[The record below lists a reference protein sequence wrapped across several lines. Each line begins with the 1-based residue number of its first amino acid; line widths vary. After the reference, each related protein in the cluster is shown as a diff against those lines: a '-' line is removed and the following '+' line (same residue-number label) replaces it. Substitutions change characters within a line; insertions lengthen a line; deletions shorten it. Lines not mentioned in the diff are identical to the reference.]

1 MGPPDLASKRVAE
14 ICNEEV
20 KMAEPAKASNT
31 HAGPRSERLAFTL
44 DATSGEII
52 KIESVDSAGQRRE
65 LAKPERQ
72 ELAKERAGVGV
83 EALIEGAFEAGIGCL
98 LGGRGDRKEDESE
111 TEDEAGVRSIL
122 LKSLME
128 GTSAARAVRREVLR
142 QAIVQTLIQDA
153 TGSGEPESEPPKPHK
168 SDRAAPRAST

>member
-1 MGPPDLASKRVAE
+1 
-14 ICNEEV
+14 
-20 KMAEPAKASNT
+20 MAEPAKASNT
-31 HAGPRSERLAFTL
+31 QAGTRSERLAFTL

-72 ELAKERAGVGV
+72 ELAKERAGIGV

-98 LGGRGDRKEDESE
+98 LGGGDRKEDESE
-111 TEDEAGVRSIL
+111 TEDEAGVRSVL

-142 QAIVQTLIQDA
+142 QAIVQTLIRDA